1 MLPNDCAKCGK
12 SVGTKRIHH
21 VVQYVVCDDCTKQH
35 PVYFCSA
42 GHAEIAHSGQ
52 CPVCEAL
59 KAMDLARLRIV
70 QTCGGNVGALRVAGA
85 LQESIEK
92 LGLETR

>member
-1 MLPNDCAKCGK
+1 MAKHEYCGAC
-12 SVGTKRIHH
+12 GGDG
-21 VVQYVVCDDCTKQH
+21 CDECMGGFVPIKAEPGKTMT
-35 PVYFCSA
+35 FCSA
-42 GHAEIAHSGQ
+42 NHAEIAHSGQ